1 MKRFKIVISFVLFL
15 SIFPLNF
22 AQAAINT
29 NLDIKVYQNTI
40 TNLDYVTTNDGT
52 VYFPFND
59 NSVKATRHA
68 KYKDY
73 KFEQFED
80 SLATKS
86 SGSVTAFAA
95 KCPGYYITR
104 TYSDAQAKT
113 QIGYIKY
120 YIPTSV
126 FTHNSIDISQC
137 SKVTEPP
144 TNAAPPAQTIHPTY
158 PNPTTTEPP
167 VSENTTPAQVNP
179 NFVMPPAPTP
189 AQVVPAP
196 TTAPPVAADIC
207 GNNNPV
213 STTKF
218 NGMYPV
224 GVINEGVGS
233 NGDPINTN
241 FYIPCEETTDN
252 ALMYVQ
258 LTGYGH
264 TGWACGEHYAA
275 ITAAGEFAFKA
286 SEINQNGT
294 LKGNSPLGDSN
305 TYYKSQN
312 LPVYTPTA
320 SNGITTELV
329 KASSTETICA
339 VVYDSDEVTEDAAG
353 NERFTCEAGQIL
365 VNNNQCQSEY
375 EELETNIQ
383 SCGIFDTCISEFTP
397 RFIDYDDPTSWTP
410 DPETPIDPD
419 IPTEEPEEPE
429 LPACFCE
436 ELAQWGG
443 YEMGFTCCIFEC
455 PGLDAIISDFKNFL
469 AFDVVGYAT
478 APEVPQMPAPE
489 MPNIF
494 ENMKQVD
501 EKTPAPITTQED
513 PALETSTFTADD
525 VREAAPEIEFREDP
539 TGGFNIVNP
548 IDTLDENLS
557 NPPQPEMEEESYPQL
572 NNSDKETE
580 KEVQK
585 PSYNKTQVQQPSY
598 SDNAQQPSLNGQI
611 KYPSIE

>member
-1 MKRFKIVISFVLFL
+1 MKRFKIVISFVLLL
-15 SIFPLNF
+15 SILPLNF

-29 NLDIKVYQNTI
+29 NLDIKVYQSTV
-40 TNLDYVTTNDGT
+40 TNLDYVTTRDGT
-52 VYFPFND
+52 VYFPFNS
-59 NSVKATRHA
+59 NSVKFIRHA

-80 SLATKS
+80 SKATKA

-104 TYSDAQAKT
+104 TYSDSQGKT
-113 QIGYIKY
+113 QTGYIKY
-120 YIPTSV
+120 YIPKSV
-126 FTHNSIDISQC
+126 FTSNGIDISQC
-137 SKVTEPP
+137 SQVTEPP
-144 TNAAPPAQTIHPTY
+144 TSAAPPAQTIHPTY
-158 PNPTTTEPP
+158 PNPTATAPP
-167 VSENTTPAQVNP
+167 VSENTTPAKVNP
-179 NFVMPPAPTP
+179 SFVMPPAPTP
-189 AQVVPAP
+189 AQVVPEP
-196 TTAPPVAADIC
+196 TPAPPVAADIC

-224 GVINEGVGS
+224 GMIKESDGTV
-233 NGDPINTN
+233 TN
-241 FYIPCEETTDN
+241 FYIPCDKSDN
-252 ALMYVQ
+252 VLMYVQ
-258 LTGYGH
+258 STGTYH
-264 TGWACGEHYAA
+264 DAWACGTDYAS
-275 ITAAGEFAFKA
+275 ISAASEFATL
-286 SEINQNGT
+286 SSLVNQYGT
-294 LKGNSPLGDSN
+294 LKGNSSGVEGVN
-305 TYYKSQN
+305 VYYKSQN
-312 LPVYTPTA
+312 LPIYTPSA
-320 SNGITTELV
+320 SNGITTDEV
-329 KASSTETICA
+329 KRTTGETICA
-339 VVYDSDEVTEDAAG
+339 VVYDSNEVTEDAAG

-383 SCGIFDTCISEFTP
+383 SCGFLDTCISEFTP
-397 RFIDYDDPTSWTP
+397 RFIDYEDPTSGSTN
-410 DPETPIDPD
+410 PETPIDPD
-419 IPTEEPEEPE
+419 NPPEEPEEPE

-469 AFDVVGYAT
+469 AFDLVGTAT
-478 APEVPQMPAPE
+478 APAVPQMPAPE

-513 PALETSTFTADD
+513 PGLETSTFTADD
-525 VREAAPEIEFREDP
+525 VRGAASEIEFREDP

-548 IDTLDENLS
+548 IETLDGNLS
-557 NPPQPEMEEESYPQL
+557 DPPQPEMKEESYPQI
-572 NNSDKETE
+572 NNSNNNNE

-598 SDNAQQPSLNGQI
+598 SDNAQQPSLNGQV
-611 KYPSIE
+611 KYPSLD